1 MVALPGMQWLHQ
13 GAQHQAGFEQGIYI
27 MALRFE
33 QVLDFARVQAAD
45 TIKNEVKGSIG
56 SPGLTRAVIHRL
68 IGTQL
73 PDIQPIDPLGL
84 TPNVASLIADP
95 ELRELTD
102 LRSMAGVDAGVEPE
116 DFGMGDSLV
125 M

>member
-1 MVALPGMQWLHQ
+1 VWA
-13 GAQHQAGFEQGIYI
+13 
-27 MALRFE
+27 
-33 QVLDFARVQAAD
+33 
-45 TIKNEVKGSIG
+45 VKGS
-56 SPGLTRAVIHRL
+56 LLDRAYSDSDA

-84 TPNVASLIADP
+84 TPNVAALIADP